1 MRHALLCAA
10 HAQVDRCH
18 AMLEEVFGCELR
30 CCAASPRG
38 KAASGGR
45 DAHGAKG
52 GNPTPT
58 SVLQLEEAL
67 SQLPSSSLGW

>member
-1 MRHALLCAA
+1 
-10 HAQVDRCH
+10 
-18 AMLEEVFGCELR
+18 MLEEEFGCELR

-38 KAASGGR
+38 KAAGSGQG
-45 DAHGAKG
+45 AHARGSGG

-58 SVLQLEEAL
+58 SVLQMEEAL